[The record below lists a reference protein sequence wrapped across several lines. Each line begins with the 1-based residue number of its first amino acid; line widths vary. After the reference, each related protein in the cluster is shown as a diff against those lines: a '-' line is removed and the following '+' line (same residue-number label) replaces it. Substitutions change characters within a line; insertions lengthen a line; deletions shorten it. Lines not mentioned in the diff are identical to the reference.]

1 MDPILFIHSTLG
13 GPLGCFCLLAAGNGA
28 LSEHLFEILL
38 SILCIYPRT
47 GIAESRN
54 CHLCRNHHPLFHSGC
69 TTSPLHQW
77 YIRGPISSHL
87 HLSFMFGF
95 HISHSLSSHETEFK
109 NSLILNGI
117 SYFLKQKYGK
127 EEWLTLNSPALC
139 VWHFSCTNSA
149 TPQPYHT
156 RAAVWLITTTLWRRQ
171 RRSAHFKAS

>member
-1 MDPILFIHSTLG
+1 MDPWVASAFWLLG
-13 GPLGCFCLLAAGNGA
+13 MVLSVNTSLRSCFQFSAYIPELGLLN
-28 LSEHLFEILL
+28 H
-38 SILCIYPRT
+38 
-47 GIAESRN
+47 GIV